1 MRCRDLPGIDGDKEQ
16 TVIDRVEKIITTRD
30 GVRLAV
36 RDYGSVAADHTV
48 VLLHGLCLTQES
60 WAIQIRHLRRHWG
73 RTVRIISYDHRGH
86 GRSAGGPM
94 HTYRIDRL
102 ATDLA
107 DVLTA
112 LNVGG
117 SLILAGH
124 SMGGMTAL
132 AYLGAHNRPV
142 EVQGLVLVATA
153 AGRLTERG
161 LGRLIGTP
169 ATRILFDVVNHMPRR
184 ATEHAITGLLRP
196 VSGALAKLFGKGL
209 GAVGAESSVSLATAA
224 GFLLSLKEF
233 DQYPTLTSIAAN
245 TIILSGG
252 TDLATPAA
260 HARDLAIAIPGAT
273 HLHRP
278 NAGHMLLHETP
289 HCVSAAINNAMGRYS
304 PADRCRHLSGPP
316 ASVA

>member
-1 MRCRDLPGIDGDKEQ
+1 
-16 TVIDRVEKIITTRD
+16 VIDHVRKTITSRD

-36 RDYGSVAADHTV
+36 RDYGSAATAEHTV
-48 VLLHGLCLTQES
+48 VVLHGLCLTQDS
-60 WAIQIRHLRRHWG
+60 WATQIRHLRRHSG
-73 RTVRIISYDHRGH
+73 NSVRIISYDHRGH
-86 GRSAGGPM
+86 GSSDGAAMR
-94 HTYRIDRL
+94 TYQIDRL

-112 LNVGG
+112 LKVTGP
-117 SLILAGH
+117 LTLAGH

-132 AYLGAHNRPV
+132 AYLGAPDHPV
-142 EVQGLVLVATA
+142 QVHGLVLVATA
-153 AGRLTERG
+153 AGLLTERG
-161 LGRLIGTP
+161 LGRLIRTP
-169 ATRILFDVVNHMPRR
+169 ATKMLFDLVNHMPRR

-233 DQYPTLTSIAAN
+233 DQYPTLASIAAN
-245 TIILSGG
+245 TVVLSGG
-252 TDLATPAA
+252 TDLATPAV
-260 HARDLAIAIPGAT
+260 HARDLVAAIPGAT

-278 NAGHMLLHETP
+278 NAGHMLLQDAP
-289 HCVSAAINNAMGRYS
+289 QCVSAAIEHAMGMHIAARH
-304 PADRCRHLSGPP
+304 CRHLNSLP

>member
-1 MRCRDLPGIDGDKEQ
+1 MIDHVRK
-16 TVIDRVEKIITTRD
+16 TITTRD

-36 RDYGSVAADHTV
+36 RDYGSAATAERTV
-48 VLLHGLCLTQES
+48 VVLHGLCLTQDS
-60 WAIQIRHLRRHWG
+60 WATQIRHLRRHWG
-73 RTVRIISYDHRGH
+73 NTVRIISYDHRGH
-86 GRSAGGPM
+86 GGSDGAAMR
-94 HTYRIDRL
+94 TYQIDRL

-112 LNVGG
+112 LQVTGP
-117 SLILAGH
+117 LTLAGH

-132 AYLGAHNRPV
+132 AYLGAVDRPV
-142 EVQGLVLVATA
+142 QVHGLVLVATA

-169 ATRILFDVVNHMPRR
+169 ATGMLFDIVNHLPRR

-196 VSGALAKLFGKGL
+196 VSGALARLFGKGL

-245 TIILSGG
+245 TVVLSGG
-252 TDLATPAA
+252 TDLATPAVHA
-260 HARDLAIAIPGAT
+260 HDLASAIPGAT

-278 NAGHMLLHETP
+278 NAGHMLLQDAP
-289 HCVSAAINNAMGRYS
+289 QCVSAAIEHAMGMHIAARH
-304 PADRCRHLSGPP
+304 CRHLNSL